1 MFDRRRTAPT
11 DRGAARNL
19 VLPSSIA
26 LAGRLMYRASL
37 LVSLL
42 FGCAL
47 WLGAQEGIP
56 GADIWRA
63 PAGPSTVEGCLQS
76 SNTHYTVTTADGR
89 VTRLT
94 GNTAWLSRYV
104 GHEVEVNGKPTVI
117 TLDTT
122 VSKAASTVEQLRALD
137 VKSAKEISKTCAAAP

>member
-1 MFDRRRTAPT
+1 
-11 DRGAARNL
+11 
-19 VLPSSIA
+19 
-26 LAGRLMYRASL
+26 MYRTLL
-37 LVSLL
+37 LVSLFL
-42 FGCAL
+42 GCAL
-47 WLGAQEGIP
+47 WLNAQEGIP

-63 PAGPSTVEGCLQS
+63 PSGPSTVDGCLQS
-76 SNTHYTVTTADGR
+76 SSTHYTVTNENGT

-122 VSKAASTVEQLRALD
+122 VSKAASTVEELRALD
-137 VKSAKEISKTCAAAP
+137 VKSAKEISKTCNSAP

>member
-1 MFDRRRTAPT
+1 
-11 DRGAARNL
+11 
-19 VLPSSIA
+19 
-26 LAGRLMYRASL
+26 MYRTLLLLSL
-37 LVSLL
+37 LL
-42 FGCAL
+42 GCAL
-47 WLGAQEGIP
+47 CLNGQEGIP

-63 PAGPSTVEGCLQS
+63 PSGPSTVDGCLRS
-76 SNTHYTVTTADGR
+76 SSTHYTVTAADGR

-122 VSKAASTVEQLRALD
+122 AAKAASTVEQLPALE
-137 VKSAKEISKTCAAAP
+137 VKSAKEISKTCSSAP